1 MFSEFE
7 LERIKERILWN
18 NTGSCM
24 PDWVFEWMQSTIKF
38 FPAGSKIVELGTFI
52 GGTTRLLALANK
64 DKEVHSIDL
73 NIFNETFC
81 NTKILDFIG
90 TRFDL
95 QNLTPEKVLILQK
108 LHVEDLP
115 NVKLYTGESTTIDVD
130 DIAVAFIDDNKDEEG
145 MLENLAYLWPRMI
158 DGGVIFAD
166 DIDSPQIYN
175 AYVKFAKKQN
185 IEITFYSKAVKLVK
199 KDTSGQIRDLSFQDT
214 LVFKCP
220 RTYNI
225 DKTTV
230 TRY

>member
-1 MFSEFE
+1 
-7 LERIKERILWN
+7 
-18 NTGSCM
+18 
-24 PDWVFEWMQSTIKF
+24 
-38 FPAGSKIVELGTFI
+38 
-52 GGTTRLLALANK
+52 
-64 DKEVHSIDL
+64 
-73 NIFNETFC
+73 
-81 NTKILDFIG
+81 
-90 TRFDL
+90 
-95 QNLTPEKVLILQK
+95 
-108 LHVEDLP
+108 
-115 NVKLYTGESTTIDVD
+115 
-130 DIAVAFIDDNKDEEG
+130 
-145 MLENLAYLWPRMI
+145 MI